1 MREKR
6 TDWVLLFFIF
16 AFFASLAGVLYSFR
30 FLISAIIIFI
40 AYLLAGPRKK
50 KSDKGY
56 DALQKV
62 QDWEENGG
70 KRPSEDTF
78 RDAADWFMYSIETIR
93 KEDLDSWKGVEV
105 PAGVRRYIK
114 SEKDLPRQ
122 KGIIF

>member
-1 MREKR
+1 MKEKR
-6 TDWVLLFFIF
+6 TDLILLFFIF
-16 AFFASLAGVLYSFR
+16 AFFAGLAGVLYSFR
-30 FLISAIIIFI
+30 FLASAIVLFI
-40 AYLLAGPRKK
+40 VYFFAIPRVK
-50 KSDKGY
+50 KSSKGY

-62 QDWEENGG
+62 QDWEEKGG

-114 SEKDLPRQ
+114 SEKELPRQ